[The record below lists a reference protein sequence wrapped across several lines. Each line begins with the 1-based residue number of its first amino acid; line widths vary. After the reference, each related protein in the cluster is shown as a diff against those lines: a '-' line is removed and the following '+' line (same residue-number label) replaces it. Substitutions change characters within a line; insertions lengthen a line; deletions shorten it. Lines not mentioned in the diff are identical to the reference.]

1 MIGVFDS
8 GVGGLTVLKALRA
21 ALPGEDLLYLGD
33 TARLPYGTKSPE
45 TVIAYARQAVNAL
58 LKHNV
63 KAVVIACNT
72 ATAHALPTLQQE
84 HPELPIIGV
93 IGPGAANAAPYKR
106 ILVLATEGTV
116 RSGAYAKAI
125 LALNPAAEIESLP
138 ATLLVGLAE
147 EGWVEGAE
155 AEAII
160 ARYLKASRIDPDA
173 VVLGCTHF
181 PLLKDSIQKVIGH
194 QVAVVDSAITTAAA
208 VAEILTRH
216 KLLGGTGLTRLLAT
230 DGRERFALVAGRFL
244 GQPVEATK
252 VEIVNL

>member
-21 ALPGEDLLYLGD
+21 VLPAEDLLYLGD

-58 LKHNV
+58 LKHDV

-72 ATAHALPTLQQE
+72 ATAHALGALQQD
-84 HPELPIIGV
+84 HPDLPMIGV
-93 IGPGAANAAPYKR
+93 IGPGAQGAAAYRR

-116 RSGAYAKAI
+116 RSGAYARAI
-125 LALNPAAEIESLP
+125 HALNPAAEIESLP

-147 EGWVEGAE
+147 EGWVEGPE
-155 AEAII
+155 AEAVI
-160 ARYLKASRIDPDA
+160 ARYLKASSIDPEA

-194 QVAVVDSAITTAAA
+194 RVAVVDSASTTAAA
-208 VAEILTRH
+208 VAEILGRL
-216 KLLGGTGLTRLLAT
+216 KLSGGSGLTRLLAT

-244 GQPVEATK
+244 GQPVRADE
-252 VEIVNL
+252 VELVNL